1 MIDVEYVFAME
12 FTGLEGLN
20 KRELLFLY
28 VCLCGEGGR
37 VNTQCPSANVEII
50 GQLLGIAVPF
60 ILLRQSLLVLLLG

>member
-20 KRELLFLY
+20 KRATLLH

-37 VNTQCPSANVEII
+37 VDTQCPSANVEIT
-50 GQLLGIAVPF
+50 GQLLGIAEPF